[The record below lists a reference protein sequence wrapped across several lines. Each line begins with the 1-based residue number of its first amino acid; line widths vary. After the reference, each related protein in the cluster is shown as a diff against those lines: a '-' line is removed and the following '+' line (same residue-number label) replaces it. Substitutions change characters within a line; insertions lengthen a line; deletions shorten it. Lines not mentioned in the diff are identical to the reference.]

1 MIGNPKMVAAIGDLL
16 KRSTCLS
23 MGLAT
28 SHTMCQQLIYNSN
41 NIYFFNQKIT
51 IAAYHKGKHVGSCRR
66 IPVKLQRKLRPSNKE
81 QAELLEENINMNS
94 KYMSMTCQILK
105 AELRKR
111 NLKVSGKKAELV
123 QRLCRY
129 DNNGDNLRTKSVRQ
143 AQKCKKKSMEEGKVI
158 LKGQSYLSPD
168 VNQSV
173 INYAKDTYV
182 RHVSTTTAANVKKGQ
197 HTIDFNKPAKKVF
210 DPVQHVSDSCN
221 HNLDNNASVH
231 VKKMRATNASS
242 KTKFEAVASP
252 EASNLKKFTVEKA
265 SAEKG
270 SIMDGSALRKKLK
283 SVSKKFTDENST
295 KEHATSKEKSFEQIS
310 NGFNKKGITRLNSKT
325 NTKSEKGSANFSD
338 FGKRDILFW
347 GLFSVLTILWW
358 SGTNKDEINN

>member
-1 MIGNPKMVAAIGDLL
+1 MIGNPKMVAAIGGLL
-16 KRSTCLS
+16 KRSTWLS

-28 SHTMCQQLIYNSN
+28 SQTMCRQLVYNSN
-41 NIYFFNQKIT
+41 DIYFFNQKIS

-66 IPVKLQRKLRPSNKE
+66 IPVKLQRKLRSSNKE
-81 QAELLEENINMNS
+81 KAELLEENNNMNS

-123 QRLCRY
+123 QRLCRS
-129 DNNGDNLRTKSVRQ
+129 DINGDKLRTMSVRQ
-143 AQKCKKKSMEEGKVI
+143 AQECKKKNMKEGKVI

-182 RHVSTTTAANVKKGQ
+182 RHVSTTTAANVKKDQ
-197 HTIDFNKPAKKVF
+197 HKIDFNKPAKKVF

-231 VKKMRATNASS
+231 VKELRATNAPS

-252 EASNLKKFTVEKA
+252 EANNLKKFTVKKA
-265 SAEKG
+265 KAEKG
-270 SIMDGSALRKKLK
+270 SRMDGSALRKKFK
-283 SVSKKFTDENST
+283 SVSKKFTDENFA
-295 KEHATSKEKSFEQIS
+295 KEHATSKEELLEQIPNS
-310 NGFNKKGITRLNSKT
+310 FNKNGITRLNFKT
-325 NTKSEKGSANFSD
+325 NTKSEKDSANFSD

-347 GLFSVLTILWW
+347 GSFSVLTIVWW
-358 SGTNKDEINN
+358 SGANKVEINN